1 MENRVHRLSQI
12 FSHCR
17 TEASLDQK
25 NNTQVA
31 GDKVFPD
38 KLGIDGWYYEGVM
51 VAALLIW
58 LG

>member
-1 MENRVHRLSQI
+1 VCTVSQI